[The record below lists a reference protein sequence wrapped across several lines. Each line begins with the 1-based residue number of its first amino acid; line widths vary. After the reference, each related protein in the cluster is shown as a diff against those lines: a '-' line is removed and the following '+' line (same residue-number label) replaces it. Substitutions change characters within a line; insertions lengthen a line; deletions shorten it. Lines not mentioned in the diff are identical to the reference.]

1 MGQCSVS
8 AAQLHARGA
17 RTLGSRAAGTRGDSA
32 RPQAGSR
39 HAAGGQ
45 ASGWPHQNSPG
56 QFEMM
61 NVARSRR
68 SAVVT
73 SRNLRAHTAG
83 DRGVRPAARCGQMRP
98 KEDAEAHD
106 RRGAALRLA
115 DLCVLQP
122 GATTMMAVM
131 AAASPPAAPPLC
143 VAAVLVAQ
151 ASPLKSDNLKEKSE
165 QEMMS
170 CMGNVY
176 ADDTIDMR
184 FYAYQPKIQ
193 VV

>member
-1 MGQCSVS
+1 
-8 AAQLHARGA
+8 
-17 RTLGSRAAGTRGDSA
+17 
-32 RPQAGSR
+32 
-39 HAAGGQ
+39 
-45 ASGWPHQNSPG
+45 
-56 QFEMM
+56 
-61 NVARSRR
+61 
-68 SAVVT
+68 
-73 SRNLRAHTAG
+73 
-83 DRGVRPAARCGQMRP
+83 MRP